1 MGRRSPDPAA
11 NSRSVGRHVGARF
24 SAAVGIALVTGASS
38 GIGREL
44 ARLFARD
51 GHGVVLVA
59 RRRERL
65 DELARELESKHG
77 VKAWPIACDL
87 AAAGEVERLLSDLG
101 SLGLGVDYLVNNAGV
116 GTTGAFAES
125 DPLAEAG
132 MAELNVVAVVRLTR
146 ALLTG
151 MLARGQGRVLNIGST
166 AGFQPGPY
174 MATYYASK
182 AFVNHFSE
190 ALAYE
195 LRGSGVTV
203 TLYCPGPTHT
213 EFGQVSGVLESRLFQ
228 LQVASAESVARGAYG
243 ALTAGRVLA
252 VHGFLNRVVVVLVRL
267 SPRAWVRAI
276 VASLNRPAAR
286 RSGP

>member
-1 MGRRSPDPAA
+1 M
-11 NSRSVGRHVGARF
+11 
-24 SAAVGIALVTGASS
+24 GIALVTGASS
-38 GIGREL
+38 GIGKEL

-87 AAAGEVERLLSDLG
+87 AATDGVERLVGDIG

-125 DPLAEAG
+125 NPAAEVA
-132 MAELNVVAVVRLTR
+132 MAELNVTAVVRLTR
-146 ALLTG
+146 AFLPA
-151 MLARGQGRVLNIGST
+151 MLARGQGRVLNVGST

-203 TLYCPGPTHT
+203 TLYCPGPTQT
-213 EFGQVSGVLESRLFQ
+213 EFGDVSGVGQSKLFR
-228 LQVASAESVARGAYG
+228 LQVATAESVALAAYR
-243 ALTAGRVLA
+243 ALMAGRVLA
-252 VHGFLNRVVVVLVRL
+252 VHGFLNRVGVALLRV
-267 SPRAWVRAI
+267 SPRAWVRAV
-276 VASLNRPAAR
+276 VASLNRPAAHG
-286 RSGP
+286 SGR